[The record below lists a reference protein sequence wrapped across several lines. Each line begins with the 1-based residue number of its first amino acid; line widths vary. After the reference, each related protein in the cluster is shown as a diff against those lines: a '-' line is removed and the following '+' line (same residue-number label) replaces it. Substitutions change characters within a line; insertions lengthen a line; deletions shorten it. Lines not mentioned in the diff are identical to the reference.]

1 MGKIS
6 QKIVKGLQLDHKWVR
21 IMLTVSIIAVLIIA
35 NLPNGTKNEAG
46 APLIYDTLYKRINSK
61 PILDTTITMRDSST
75 TRVLIRKAPVTD
87 SWHSASNGWRFDS
100 VRGKWIQEVRV
111 SGDRQQPA
119 PPPPPVSALEDKSVT
134 DDSVKAATKTEP
146 IQIQIVS
153 EPKPFDWKGTITWMI
168 GAINGLVLVVLNV
181 KNLIVKKTP

>member
-35 NLPNGTKNEAG
+35 NLPNGTKNEVG
-46 APLIYDTLYKRINSK
+46 APLVYDTLYKKIYNK
-61 PILDTTITMRDSST
+61 PILDTTITARDSST
-75 TRVLIRKAPVTD
+75 TRILIRRHMPINRTIASLDTAAPV
-87 SWHSASNGWRFDS
+87 
-100 VRGKWIQEVRV
+100 
-111 SGDRQQPA
+111 
-119 PPPPPVSALEDKSVT
+119 PPPPPASALEDKSVT